1 MITKLQY
8 FKQQI
13 QEALREYPELRQQIL
28 DIHDLCMLDLSDDY
42 VDGPFKSVCLDDSIA
57 HLEQLIENNT
67 EQPCFTDWPNEGETK
82 YEREL

>member
-1 MITKLQY
+1 MLTKLQY

-13 QEALREYPELRQQIL
+13 QEALREHSELRQQIL
-28 DIHDLCMLDLSDDY
+28 DIHDICMLDLSDDR
-42 VDGPFKSVCLDDSIA
+42 FKSITLDESISE
-57 HLEQLIENNT
+57 LEQLIANNT

>member
-1 MITKLQY
+1 MLTKLQY

-13 QEALREYPELRQQIL
+13 RDALREHSELRQQIL
-28 DIHDLCMLDLSDDY
+28 DIHDLCMLDLIDDHI
-42 VDGPFKSVCLDDSIA
+42 DGPFKSKSLDESISE
-57 HLEQLIENNT
+57 LEQLIANNT

>member
-13 QEALREYPELRQQIL
+13 QEALGEYPELTEQIL
-28 DIHDLCMLDLSDDY
+28 DIHDICMLDLSDY
-42 VDGPFKSVCLDDSIA
+42 RFKNITLDDSISE
-57 HLEQLIENNT
+57 LEQLIENNT